1 MNIWRI
7 WGLPYDWENHPAPAI
22 FLLGSLR
29 SGRIE
34 VTVAG
39 LQGVRD
45 DVLGK
50 SKGLMTGD
58 ETLQISWDYDVLIS
72 VMI

>member
-1 MNIWRI
+1 MTGRN
-7 WGLPYDWENHPAPAI
+7 
-22 FLLGSLR
+22 LGSLR

-50 SKGLMTGD
+50 SKGLMIGD

>member
-1 MNIWRI
+1 MTGRN
-7 WGLPYDWENHPAPAI
+7 
-22 FLLGSLR
+22 LGSLR

-39 LQGVRD
+39 LQGIRD

-50 SKGLMTGD
+50 SKESKGLMIGD